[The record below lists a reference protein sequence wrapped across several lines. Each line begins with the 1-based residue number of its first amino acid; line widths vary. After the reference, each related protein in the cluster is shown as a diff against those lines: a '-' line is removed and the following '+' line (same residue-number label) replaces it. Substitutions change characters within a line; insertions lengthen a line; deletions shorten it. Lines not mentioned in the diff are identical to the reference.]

1 MFKAI
6 RIIRKLKNEYH
17 DTFMGFADVSN
28 VDTEILKKLNNKIQC
43 LDELLELLYKER
55 N

>member
-17 DTFMGFADVSN
+17 DTFMSFADASN
-28 VDTEILKKLNNKIQC
+28 VDVKTLKILNNKIQC